1 MDLEFYFVFT
11 WLASLQEVATPR
23 TEETVPV
30 LARTARG
37 IREGIVKGRAILQM
51 LFTLTQFS
59 RLALNYFTNRAKQ

>member
-1 MDLEFYFVFT
+1 M
-11 WLASLQEVATPR
+11 PR